1 MSITSAQAG
10 LIGAGVSVV
19 GGVADHFITQ
29 KRIRDQE
36 ALQRQ
41 AEGDYDAQMD
51 KLSKLRY
58 TQTQA
63 SRDADMTRRGVD
75 LSPLSSIRAE
85 QMGIGEI
92 DTRALMGGITGID
105 ERSKQAVLDAKNM
118 NFNQELEGRRYQA
131 DAANRIQEGNLGL
144 ARGEN
149 EMNLN
154 LYQQSMMNAGNN
166 IAALQGQ
173 QGSIPAKTAGN
184 LLSMAPMFMEA
195 KEGGKIDVISRILN
209 NGGRPPVQKLE
220 GPEDHDKKKF
230 AIMEDG
236 DVIDED
242 NNEKVAE
249 ATGGEYILNS
259 EQAGSIHEEYESL
272 AKKID
277 NGEAITDEEWMNFYK
292 SVEGVFS
299 EPQFNEMA

>member
-1 MSITSAQAG
+1 
-10 LIGAGVSVV
+10 
-19 GGVADHFITQ
+19 
-29 KRIRDQE
+29 
-36 ALQRQ
+36 
-41 AEGDYDAQMD
+41 
-51 KLSKLRY
+51 
-58 TQTQA
+58 
-63 SRDADMTRRGVD
+63 
-75 LSPLSSIRAE
+75 
-85 QMGIGEI
+85 
-92 DTRALMGGITGID
+92 
-105 ERSKQAVLDAKNM
+105 
-118 NFNQELEGRRYQA
+118 
-131 DAANRIQEGNLGL
+131 
-144 ARGEN
+144 
-149 EMNLN
+149 
-154 LYQQSMMNAGNN
+154 MMNAGNN